1 MSLFE
6 ASPIIVQILSCFT
19 NIFWFESLI
28 AKVGQTN
35 YIGQRGKQVSEKKSS
50 YSEYFDHNGVIVGV
64 LSLFCGF
71 LFTSITILLTSLQ
84 NKESFPA
91 QATILFLT
99 LIFYFSLY
107 VLLDNLEMAFHYI
120 EDIPPMTLKV
130 RPFFNLLLIFY
141 LFGTSTIL
149 MFLLFNVL
157 FLTVISAVIWVLV
170 VIASISSTVNRFY
183 KQSVKRSWQ
192 PPRS

>member
-1 MSLFE
+1 L
-6 ASPIIVQILSCFT
+6 
-19 NIFWFESLI
+19 
-28 AKVGQTN
+28 
-35 YIGQRGKQVSEKKSS
+35 SEKKTS
-50 YSEYFDHNGVIVGV
+50 YSEYFGHNGVIVGV

-84 NKESFPA
+84 NKEGALA

-120 EDIPPMTLKV
+120 EDIPPLTLKV

-141 LFGTSTIL
+141 FFGTSTIL
-149 MFLLFNVL
+149 MFLLFNLVYL
-157 FLTVISAVIWVLV
+157 AIISAIVWTLV
-170 VIASISSTVNRFY
+170 VIASINSTVKRFY
-183 KQSVKRSWQ
+183 KQSVKRDWKTPS
-192 PPRS
+192 S

>member
-1 MSLFE
+1 M
-6 ASPIIVQILSCFT
+6 V
-19 NIFWFESLI
+19 IFFNL
-28 AKVGQTN
+28 N
-35 YIGQRGKQVSEKKSS
+35 YINILRSTQVRKFYSYSRDKRIAAAKGAYLEKMSEKKAS
-50 YSEYFDHNGVIVGV
+50 YSEYFGHNGVIVGV

-84 NKESFPA
+84 NKEGTLF

-120 EDIPPMTLKV
+120 NDIPPLTLKV

-141 LFGTSTIL
+141 FFGTSTIL
-149 MFLLFNVL
+149 MFLLFNL
-157 FLTVISAVIWVLV
+157 SYLATISSVIWIIV
-170 VIASISSTVNRFY
+170 VIASINSTVKRFY
-183 KQSVKRSWQ
+183 KQSVTRYWKKQ
-192 PPRS
+192 